1 MKMRVQHCSE
11 TRSLNPPLGIY
22 TSTSVLIARDKR
34 YNVLVKQGRNSYGY
48 LPTKQVTLSPI
59 TSAAQILNRNF
70 ISTCAHKIN
79 CYDSDIQVLFFD
91 H

>member
-1 MKMRVQHCSE
+1 MRVQQCSE
-11 TRSLNPPLGIY
+11 PRSLNPPFGIY
-22 TSTSVLIARDKR
+22 TSTSVLISRDKR

-48 LPTKQVTLSPI
+48 LSTKQVTLSLI
-59 TSAAQILNRNF
+59 TSTAQILNRNF

-79 CYDSDIQVLFFD
+79 CRDSYVQVLFFD